1 MCSHTYRARLNCS
14 SLFLATSAKTCLK
27 ILATLG
33 PRFGSALQ
41 SVAECQVY
49 LRHGVEDVE
58 VGHPDAVQLVG
69 LDDSVRAARVVVRV
83 LEAGEPGV
91 VPGHDDGG
99 VEGEGHLHVVH
110 VGLKSEFALVPTM
123 PRSL

>member
-1 MCSHTYRARLNCS
+1 MLFLTTLASTNLKISRNLGPAFWLSPVHTY
-14 SLFLATSAKTCLK
+14 
-27 ILATLG
+27 
-33 PRFGSALQ
+33 
-41 SVAECQVY
+41 SVTECQVY

-69 LDDSVRAARVVVRV
+69 LDDPVRAVVRG

-99 VEGEGHLHVVH
+99 VQGEGHLHVVH
-110 VGLKSEFALVPTM
+110 VGLKI
-123 PRSL
+123 